1 MIKSTKF
8 LSILKDILNK
18 DNILKEDLKEVENIT
33 LNQKLLNGKESDIDL
48 AELELLPNLKTLAII
63 NFYID
68 KKIVD
73 IINKKKLLWAIQF
86 TKCEFQTDEQIN
98 NNIKY
103 LIIEQCKN
111 FEPKIINNNE
121 IIRIIGE
128 NVDLN
133 LLKTNKTRQLYLQEC
148 NVKNAEEILKYRK
161 LKYLNLDGSKMDKDI
176 IEKIKK
182 DIQISYKDKYYHL
195 ED

>member
-1 MIKSTKF
+1 MITSTKL

-18 DNILKEDLKEVENIT
+18 DNIQEKDLKEVEDIT
-33 LNQKLLNGKESDIDL
+33 LNKKLLNGKENDIDL
-48 AELELLPNLKTLAII
+48 TELELLPNLKTLTII

-68 KKIVD
+68 KKIID
-73 IINKKKLLWAIQF
+73 IINKKKLLWAVQF
-86 TKCEFQTDEQIN
+86 TKCKFQTAEQIN
-98 NNIKY
+98 NDIKY
-103 LIIEQCKN
+103 LIVEQCEN
-111 FEPKIINNNE
+111 FDSRLINNNE

-128 NVDLN
+128 NIDLN
-133 LLKTNKTRQLYLQEC
+133 LLKSNETRQLYLQEC
-148 NVKNAEEILKYRK
+148 NIKNSEKILEYKN

-176 IEKIKK
+176 IEKIKE

>member
-18 DNILKEDLKEVENIT
+18 DNILEEDLKEVEDIT
-33 LNQKLLNGKESDIDL
+33 LNKKLLNGKENDIDL
-48 AELELLPNLKTLAII
+48 TELELLPNLKTLTII

-73 IINKKKLLWAIQF
+73 IINKKELLWAVQF
-86 TKCEFQTDEQIN
+86 TKCKFQAAEQIN
-98 NNIKY
+98 NDIKY
-103 LIIEQCKN
+103 LIVEQCEN
-111 FEPKIINNNE
+111 FDSRLINNNE

-128 NVDLN
+128 NIDLN
-133 LLKTNKTRQLYLQEC
+133 LLKSNETRQLYLQEC
-148 NVKNAEEILKYRK
+148 NIKNSEKILEYKN

-176 IEKIKK
+176 IEKIKE